1 MSKTFLPT
9 VARAT
14 LHDPDT
20 DIVIGEGYL
29 LSESGLAISMDNTE
43 VRGDRNNAL
52 QYLYYHT
59 RAVEITLT
67 NVQFE
72 QTFLATN
79 LGQTVVNA
87 AQDVFKTECV
97 TLSNDDGTATE
108 TPVGD
113 ISVVRANG
121 TILSVTPTGSD
132 FTVSGAGNEK
142 VSITYRRNVTTDRV
156 TISATEV
163 PSVVTLVLMQEV
175 RDNDGNVTDE
185 LVVEIPSYQTS
196 GNYTLEMTATGVS
209 TTQLT
214 GMALAV
220 ENTSCGDDVYGYVD
234 WVPVTGTSE
243 AVSQIA
249 ASPAS
254 ITAAADTTHQLTVTG
269 IRGGLSGT
277 VNLTGDSGTT
287 YQMRAGSDSDITVSG
302 AGLVTIDS
310 AATSADE
317 GIVDITYTDG
327 VVTVTDSVP
336 VTVS

>member
-9 VARAT
+9 VARAE

-20 DIVIGEGYL
+20 DILIGEGYL

-87 AQDVFKTECV
+87 AQNVFKSECI
-97 TLSNDDGTATE
+97 TLSNDDGTTSE

-121 TILSVTPTGSD
+121 TIMSVTPTGSD
-132 FTVSGAGNEK
+132 FTIAGAGNEK
-142 VSITYRRNVTTDRV
+142 VMVSYRRNVTTDRV
-156 TISATEV
+156 SISATEV
-163 PSVVTLVLMQEV
+163 PSVVTLILYQEV
-175 RDNDGNVTDE
+175 RDNDGNITDE

-254 ITAAADTTHQLTVTG
+254 ITDAADTTHQLTVTG

-277 VNLTGDSGTT
+277 VNLTGDSGTS
-287 YQMRAGSDSDITVSG
+287 YSASGDPDITVDG
-302 AGLVTIDS
+302 NGLVTIGS
-310 AATSADE
+310 SATSSDTAT
-317 GIVDITYTDG
+317 ITITYTDG
-327 VVTVTDSVP
+327 TVTVQDFVVVTVS
-336 VTVS
+336 